1 MLRSS
6 MAAVMRAVVVREF
19 GGVKKM
25 KVETDMP
32 APSVGDHEVLI
43 KVHASGINPVDTYI
57 REGMYASLPELPYVP
72 GKDGAGVVEALGA
85 KVTKFKLG
93 DRVFCSINGRYGTL
107 ASLTSAPETR
117 VFPLGE
123 NLSFE
128 DGASIGIPYFTACR
142 ALILKAKA
150 KKGERLLVHG
160 ASGGVG
166 LAAVQMGRELGLHVV
181 GTAGTDEGIS
191 LVKATGAHEV
201 FNHRDPKYL
210 KNLGTEKFDIILEML
225 ANVNLDKDLTLMN
238 PRGRTIVVGSRGPTQ
253 INPRNLMM
261 SESSV
266 TGVALGTSTEEEWAE
281 LAAHVVAGTES
292 GWVKPP
298 VHKVYSL
305 EEASQ
310 AHHDIIHSKGAQ
322 GNLVVRVTE

>member
-1 MLRSS
+1 
-6 MAAVMRAVVVREF
+6 MAAMMRAVVVREF

-25 KVETDMP
+25 KVETDMS

-43 KVHASGINPVDTYI
+43 KMHVSGINPVDTYI

-93 DRVFCSINGRYGTL
+93 DRVFCSINSRYGTL

-117 VFPLGE
+117 VFPLAE

-128 DGASIGIPYFTACR
+128 EGASIGIPYFTACR

-201 FNHRDPKYL
+201 FNHRDPQYL
-210 KNLGTEKFDIILEML
+210 KNLGAEKFDIILEML

-238 PRGRTIVVGSRGPTQ
+238 PRGRTIVVGSRGTTQ
-253 INPRNLMM
+253 INPRNLML

-266 TGVALGTSTEEEWAE
+266 SGVALGASTDEEWAE
-281 LAAHVVAGTES
+281 QAAHVVAGTKA
-292 GWVKPP
+292 GWVKPTL
-298 VHKVYSL
+298 HKIYSL

>member
-1 MLRSS
+1 MPGLGILDRRKHLDQDSLCTGPKFILTEMLRSS

-25 KVETDMP
+25 KVEADMP
-32 APSVGDHEVLI
+32 APSVQDHEVLI
-43 KVHASGINPVDTYI
+43 KIHASGINPVDTYI

-72 GKDGAGVVEALGA
+72 GKDGAGVVEALGT
-85 KVTKFKLG
+85 KVTKFKIQFSSLS
-93 DRVFCSINGRYGTL
+93 VIN
-107 ASLTSAPETR
+107 
-117 VFPLGE
+117 V
-123 NLSFE
+123 
-128 DGASIGIPYFTACR
+128 CR
-142 ALILKAKA
+142 AKA

-201 FNHRDPKYL
+201 FNHRDPQYL
-210 KNLGTEKFDIILEML
+210 KNLGAEKFDIILEML

-238 PRGRTIVVGSRGPTQ
+238 PRGRTI
-253 INPRNLMM
+253 
-261 SESSV
+261 
-266 TGVALGTSTEEEWAE
+266 
-281 LAAHVVAGTES
+281 
-292 GWVKPP
+292 
-298 VHKVYSL
+298 
-305 EEASQ
+305 ASQ

-322 GNLVVRVTE
+322 GNLVVKNLFRVLKPFELIFLDNC